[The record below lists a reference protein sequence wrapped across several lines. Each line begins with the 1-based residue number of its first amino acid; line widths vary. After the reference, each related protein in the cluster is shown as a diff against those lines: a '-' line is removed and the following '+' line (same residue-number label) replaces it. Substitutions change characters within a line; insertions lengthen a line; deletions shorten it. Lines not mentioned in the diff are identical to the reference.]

1 MVTHMCGISLKK
13 KVIKKILFAQQK
25 QTQISKADLWSLGE
39 DMWRKGI
46 NQEFGINI
54 YTLLNIKQIINEDLL
69 YCTGN
74 STQYSAITYIGKES
88 ENEQIYV

>member
-46 NQEFGINI
+46 N
-54 YTLLNIKQIINEDLL
+54 
-69 YCTGN
+69 
-74 STQYSAITYIGKES
+74 
-88 ENEQIYV
+88 